1 MTWTRARQ
9 KKEHSVVYDQA
20 YSKYQKILKIVKSCT
35 TLKHI
40 ETSNRITEQFENWC
54 KISDVP
60 ESVYVSFLKSIRYY
74 IKDQSKKIRL
84 S

>member
-20 YSKYQKILKIVKSCT
+20 YKKYQKILKIVQSCT
-35 TLKHI
+35 TYKHI
-40 ETSNRITEQFENWC
+40 QTCERIIEQFENWC

-60 ESVYVSFLKSIRYY
+60 ESVCVSFLKSIKYY
-74 IKDQSKKIRL
+74 IKDKNKKL
-84 S
+84 